1 MCREECTYEAQAA
14 IEMESSISPEI
25 LNDISSYPSHQ
36 NIEKFNGMYYINTA
50 PMWKGILEDIN
61 QQVAIG
67 EIAAKF
73 HLTLAHLIIETVKQL
88 SQEYKTNQVALT
100 GGVFQNRILL
110 QQTTKL
116 LQNMGMEVLTHSKV
130 PPNDGGISLGQAM
143 IVAARCSHNTY
154 QF

>member
-1 MCREECTYEAQAA
+1 
-14 IEMESSISPEI
+14 
-25 LNDISSYPSHQ
+25 
-36 NIEKFNGMYYINTA
+36 
-50 PMWKGILEDIN
+50 LEDIN
-61 QQVAIG
+61 QQVGMG

-73 HLTLAHLIIETVKQL
+73 HLTLANLIIETVKQL
-88 SQEYKTNQVALT
+88 SREYKTNQVALT

-143 IVAARCSHNTY
+143 IVAARSGPNLY